1 MTSCAIR
8 NYRPRVYE
16 VSSAEYIRK
25 KDFKVQNKFQNDG
38 LPSGIYGFITNL
50 DGNTSDD
57 ERMRIRRGEQM
68 TDYVM
73 NRAFLLDNQET
84 SIDDDECDKKLNRY
98 GLFRVLSYG
107 MIFNALAK
115 LGKVDKYSD
124 PTNPGNIYYIT
135 KLEKYKAELGIDSDR
150 TVEQAID
157 LFVGKYRDASGDDLL
172 LYPIRYLLEKYDG
185 ICNYANNTSS
195 GGSVYFNGINPRAGT
210 MGGVGNLYS
219 FQSKKGKKAK
229 SPKNKKNKS
238 KTKSKKGSKKDNN
251 SKKSPKKRKSV
262 KKSKK
267 PKKSIKKRSKLL

>member
-1 MTSCAIR
+1 MTSCTIR
-8 NYRPRVYE
+8 NYRPQVYKE

-25 KDFKVQNKFQNDG
+25 KEFKDQNKFQNDG

-50 DGNTSDD
+50 DGDTSDD
-57 ERMRIRRGEQM
+57 ERVRIRRGEQM

-98 GLFRVLSYG
+98 ELFRVLSYG
-107 MIFNALAK
+107 MIFNALAR
-115 LGKVDKYSD
+115 LGVINKFSD

-150 TVEQAID
+150 TVEQAIN
-157 LFVGKYRDASGDDLL
+157 LFEGKYNEASGDDLL

-195 GGSVYFNGINPRAGT
+195 GGSVHFKDIKPRVGT

-219 FQSKKGKKAK
+219 FQSKKGKAK
-229 SPKNKKNKS
+229 KSAKKRKS
-238 KTKSKKGSKKDNN
+238 AKIP
-251 SKKSPKKRKSV
+251 KKSPKKRKSAKIQKKSPKKRQSV
-262 KKSKK
+262 KKG
-267 PKKSIKKRSKLL
+267 KSTKKRSKLL